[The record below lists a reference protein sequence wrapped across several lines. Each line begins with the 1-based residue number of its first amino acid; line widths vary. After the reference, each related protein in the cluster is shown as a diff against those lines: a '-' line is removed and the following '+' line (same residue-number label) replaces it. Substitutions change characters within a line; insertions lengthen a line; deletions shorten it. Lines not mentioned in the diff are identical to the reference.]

1 MPDPFDTDPTADAA
15 RLIRKTRARS
25 PMDGEA
31 IAVAAQARR
40 AFDHCVM
47 TDLTEGTDLFH
58 VEPDAYGAAIA
69 RLARSKG
76 AAR

>member
-1 MPDPFDTDPTADAA
+1 MPDLTEPDPVDEAA
-15 RLIRKTRARS
+15 RLIRKTLARA
-25 PMDGEA
+25 PLKGEA

-47 TDLTEGTDLFH
+47 SDLTKGTDLFH
-58 VEPDAYGAAIA
+58 VEPDAYSAALA

-76 AAR
+76 AAE

>member
-1 MPDPFDTDPTADAA
+1 MSDPSDTDPLDDAA
-15 RLIRKTRARS
+15 RLIRRLLARA

-47 TDLTEGTDLFH
+47 TDLTKGRDLFH